1 MMPFFSQ
8 LYSDSIVY
16 EAVWPLGIAIRGSVA
31 LRNRM
36 LANPSF
42 LFKVFV
48 EVLMHPLDHF
58 LYVDNIKQF
67 FY

>member
-1 MMPFFSQ
+1 
-8 LYSDSIVY
+8 
-16 EAVWPLGIAIRGSVA
+16 VWPLGIANQESVA
-31 LRNRM
+31 LCNHM

-48 EVLMHPLDHF
+48 EVLLHPLDHF
-58 LYVDNIKQF
+58 LYVDNIKQI